1 MTREELRKNT
11 ISYCVNIKYLD
22 YDDIQ
27 WDILGMS
34 SNKQEPLSLRILKGE
49 YKNGCC

>member
-34 SNKQEPLSLRILKGE
+34 SNKQEPLSVRFVNLH
-49 YKNGCC
+49 